1 MKSKAIRVLM
11 IEQSEEDALH
21 IVRELKK
28 GGYKPVYERIKT
40 VAAMKKALKN
50 KKWDILLCEYKMP
63 NFTVPSAITSLKEE
77 NIDIPVIVVTGAVG
91 DKTAADCMRLGVK
104 DYIMK
109 GNLSRLCPAIGR
121 ELEDMEIREKK
132 RLAEEELLASEEKYR
147 LIFENAPLGLLSFN
161 EKGVIIACNDNFVK
175 IFGSSREKLIG
186 LNMLNLPDK
195 NIVSAVRRAL
205 KGSPGFYEGEYS
217 SVTAKK
223 ITPVRCLYAPMDD
236 GGGRIPGGVG
246 IIEDI
251 TEQKR
256 AEEAQQKGE
265 ERYRSVVENAQ
276 EGIFQTTPEGK
287 FKMANQAMA
296 TILGYDSPGE
306 LMKSVTD
313 ITRQIYVD
321 PQNRSRIME
330 TLDLHNIIR
339 KGEFQF
345 YRKDGSVIWASLKMQ
360 SVQDKD
366 GKVLYYEGIFEDIT
380 NRINSMEKIKKAF
393 GGTVKALASLAESRD
408 SYTAG
413 HQCRVAELAA
423 AIAKEIRLF
432 PEQIEGLNM
441 AGIIHD
447 IGKVSVPADIL
458 NKPRKLTVIEF
469 DLVKT
474 HVQSGYDIVKD
485 IEFPWPVARMILEHH
500 ERINGSGYPNGL
512 TGDDLLLESRIMAVA
527 DVVEA
532 MASHRPYRAAL
543 GIDAAL
549 EEIAGKRGIIYDSVV
564 VDACLRL
571 FREQGYSL
579 KSHTKVLHDEPIE
592 KEVGE

>member
-1 MKSKAIRVLM
+1 
-11 IEQSEEDALH
+11 
-21 IVRELKK
+21 
-28 GGYKPVYERIKT
+28 
-40 VAAMKKALKN
+40 
-50 KKWDILLCEYKMP
+50 
-63 NFTVPSAITSLKEE
+63 
-77 NIDIPVIVVTGAVG
+77 
-91 DKTAADCMRLGVK
+91 
-104 DYIMK
+104 
-109 GNLSRLCPAIGR
+109 
-121 ELEDMEIREKK
+121 
-132 RLAEEELLASEEKYR
+132 
-147 LIFENAPLGLLSFN
+147 
-161 EKGVIIACNDNFVK
+161 
-175 IFGSSREKLIG
+175 
-186 LNMLNLPDK
+186 
-195 NIVSAVRRAL
+195 
-205 KGSPGFYEGEYS
+205 
-217 SVTAKK
+217 
-223 ITPVRCLYAPMDD
+223 
-236 GGGRIPGGVG
+236 
-246 IIEDI
+246 
-251 TEQKR
+251 
-256 AEEAQQKGE
+256 
-265 ERYRSVVENAQ
+265 
-276 EGIFQTTPEGK
+276 
-287 FKMANQAMA
+287 MANQAMA

-321 PQNRSRIME
+321 PQNRSRIKE

-413 HQCRVAELAA
+413 QQCRVAELAA

-485 IEFPWPVARMILEHH
+485 VEFPWPVARMILEHH

-592 KEVGE
+592 KEVGG